1 MLIWAD
7 SGYAGKL
14 IEYVAETPRH
24 RRVKLDIVKRSDD
37 INRFQVVPKRWIVER
52 TFGCLIQS
60 RLLVRDCEVKI
71 EHSEAMIYL
80 SMSKRILAIITC

>member
-1 MLIWAD
+1 MIWAD
-7 SGYAGKL
+7 GGYAGKP
-14 IEYVAETPRH
+14 IEYVAEILRH
-24 RRVKLDIVKRSDD
+24 RRVELEI
-37 INRFQVVPKRWIVER
+37 VPKRWIVER

-71 EHSEAMIYL
+71 EHSEAMIYQ